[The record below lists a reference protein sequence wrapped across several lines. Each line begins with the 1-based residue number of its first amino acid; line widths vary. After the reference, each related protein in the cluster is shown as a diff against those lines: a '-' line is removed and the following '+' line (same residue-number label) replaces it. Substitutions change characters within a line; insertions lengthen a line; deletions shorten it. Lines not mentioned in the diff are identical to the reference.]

1 MNRRLLG
8 LALLVSV
15 GVNLGVLAMVLRRPP
30 PPPPADPQ
38 PVDTA
43 PVLPPPDVPPPPV
56 SLPADPV
63 RTEEPHRTPPDER
76 QPPRPAPVPDKGPEP
91 AAVEEPLRRP
101 PEERP
106 ERRPLDQQP
115 LDQRPGVALRL
126 ERLADELGL
135 TGETRD
141 HFSRLQREFLRSA
154 WHLRA
159 DLRNA
164 EAEMR
169 QELFSREPDRARIE
183 EIQGRIEA
191 IRGELDSKLL
201 DTVLQSRALLEPAQ
215 DVRYMAVVGRLRQAA
230 MGAPARDTMQRPGA
244 AAAEPRPFRRRP
256 RNPRRPPG

>member
-1 MNRRLLG
+1 MNRHLLG

-15 GVNLGVLAMVLRRPP
+15 GVNLGVLVMVLRRPP
-30 PPPPADPQ
+30 EPPPTPPA
-38 PVDTA
+38 A
-43 PVLPPPDVPPPPV
+43 ERPPDVVPPPPV
-56 SLPADPV
+56 VAPEEPVVAEEPRRPPPPTPV
-63 RTEEPHRTPPDER
+63 RPETR
-76 QPPRPAPVPDKGPEP
+76 EP
-91 AAVEEPLRRP
+91 AAVEEPVRRP
-101 PEERP
+101 PDLRP
-106 ERRPLDQQP
+106 DRRPFDQP
-115 LDQRPGVALRL
+115 LLDQRPGVALRL
-126 ERLADELGL
+126 DRLADELGL

-141 HFSRLQREFLRSA
+141 HFSRLQREFLRAA
-154 WHLRA
+154 WQLRA

-169 QELFSREPDRARIE
+169 QELFAREPDRARID

-230 MGAPARDTMQRPGA
+230 LGAPPRDTMQRPGA
-244 AAAEPRPFRRRP
+244 GGADPRPFRRRP

>member
-15 GVNLGVLAMVLRRPP
+15 GVNLGVLVMVLRRPP
-30 PPPPADPQ
+30 PPADPG
-38 PVDTA
+38 PVATV
-43 PVLPPPDVPPPPV
+43 PVSPPPDAPPPPPDP
-56 SLPADPV
+56 LPDDPV
-63 RTEEPHRTPPDER
+63 IEEEPLRPPPEER
-76 QPPRPAPVPDKGPEP
+76 RPPRPAPVPERLPEP
-91 AAVEEPLRRP
+91 TAVEEPVRRP

-106 ERRPLDQQP
+106 DRRPFDQAP

-126 ERLADELGL
+126 DRLADELGL

-141 HFSRLQREFLRSA
+141 HFSRLQREFLRAA
-154 WHLRA
+154 WQLRA

-230 MGAPARDTMQRPGA
+230 MGAPPRDTMQRPGA
-244 AAAEPRPFRRRP
+244 GAEDPRPFRRRL

>member
-15 GVNLGVLAMVLRRPP
+15 GVNLGVLVMVLRRPP
-30 PPPPADPQ
+30 PPPADPG
-38 PVDTA
+38 PVATV
-43 PVLPPPDVPPPPV
+43 PVSPPPDAPPPPPDP
-56 SLPADPV
+56 LPNDPV
-63 RTEEPHRTPPDER
+63 ITEEPLRPPPDER
-76 QPPRPAPVPDKGPEP
+76 RPPRPAPVPERAPEP
-91 AAVEEPLRRP
+91 EVEEPVRRP

-106 ERRPLDQQP
+106 DRRPLDQPP

-126 ERLADELGL
+126 DRLADELGL

-141 HFSRLQREFLRSA
+141 HFSRLQREFLRAA
-154 WHLRA
+154 WQLRA

-169 QELFSREPDRARIE
+169 QELFAREPDRARIA
-183 EIQGRIEA
+183 EIQGRIET

-230 MGAPARDTMQRPGA
+230 MGAPPRDTMQRPGA
-244 AAAEPRPFRRRP
+244 GAAEPRPFRRRP

>member
-15 GVNLGVLAMVLRRPP
+15 GVNLGVLVMVLRRPP
-30 PPPPADPQ
+30 LPPADPI
-38 PVDTA
+38 PVATT
-43 PVLPPPDVPPPPV
+43 PVSPPPDVPPPPDPR
-56 SLPADPV
+56 PADPV
-63 RTEEPHRTPPDER
+63 IEAEPQRPPPDER
-76 QPPRPAPVPDKGPEP
+76 RPPRPTPAPERNPEP
-91 AAVEEPLRRP
+91 VVEEPVRRP

-106 ERRPLDQQP
+106 DRRPFDQPP

-141 HFSRLQREFLRSA
+141 HFSRLQREFLRTA

-169 QELFSREPDRARIE
+169 QELFSREPDRARID
-183 EIQGRIEA
+183 EIQGRIET

-215 DVRYMAVVGRLRQAA
+215 DIRYMAVVGRLRQAA
-230 MGAPARDTMQRPGA
+230 LGAPPRDTMQRPGA
-244 AAAEPRPFRRRP
+244 GAGDPRPFRRRP